1 MPDDG
6 RTPQAP
12 VLQPADAVIADL
24 CLAADGLLAHPE
36 PVGGPVP
43 PRSGETV
50 TVAVPPETAA
60 QAREAG
66 RLVVADA
73 ESAPVVEL
81 TVRSWADGA
90 DGQVL
95 LTGTASP
102 AQRVPSGVGQ
112 RLRVPYAPPLV
123 PGHVAVLERPLLSQE
138 EALLGANVE
147 PIQLVVPIGCPS
159 PDAVPAATMLRL
171 AENTGDRIGAQVVA
185 ATILWRDPE
194 SDANLADQ
202 VAAGLRGT
210 GPRGGT
216 LVHHRSA
223 RTEPDQRWTRILQAL
238 REDVTVP
245 SGLAAEDVDVL
256 RAWQPPR
263 NERGLVVFFTG
274 LSGAGKS
281 TLARMLADHVAETG
295 ERTVSLLD
303 GDEVRRLL
311 SAGLGFDAAGR
322 DLNIR
327 RIGWVAAQIARHGG
341 MAVCAPIAPYE
352 ATRQAVRH
360 MVEEVGDFVLVH
372 VATSLAAC
380 EARDVKG
387 LYARA
392 RAGELTG
399 FTGIDDPYEVPP
411 SPDLAV
417 DTAGADPQASLDA
430 VLAHLRT
437 GGWLR

>member
-1 MPDDG
+1 MPVDG
-6 RTPQAP
+6 QPPQVP

-24 CLAADGLLAHPE
+24 CLAADGLLAHPD
-36 PVGGPVP
+36 PVGGAVP
-43 PRSGETV
+43 PRAGRTV
-50 TVAVPPETAA
+50 SVTAPRDLA
-60 QAREAG
+60 ALARAAG
-66 RLVVADA
+66 RLMVADA

-81 TVRSWADGA
+81 AVQAGA
-90 DGQVL
+90 DTGGGDVV
-95 LTGTASP
+95 LTGTATP
-102 AQRVPSGVGQ
+102 APRVPSGVGQ
-112 RLRVPYAPPLV
+112 QLRVSYAGRPT
-123 PGHVAVLERPLLSQE
+123 PGHVVVLERPLLSQE
-138 EALLGANVE
+138 EALLAVLPE
-147 PIQLVVPIGCPS
+147 PVQLLVPIGGPS
-159 PDAVPAATMLRL
+159 PDAIPAASMLRL
-171 AENTGDRIGAQVVA
+171 AEHSADRIGAQVVT
-185 ATILWRDPE
+185 ATLVWRDPD
-194 SDANLADQ
+194 SDANLAAQ
-202 VAAGLRGT
+202 VAAGLCGT
-210 GPRGGT
+210 GPRGGS

-223 RTEPDQRWTRILQAL
+223 RTLPDQPWTRILQAL
-238 REDVTVP
+238 REDTDLP
-245 SGLAAEDVDVL
+245 PGLPADAVEVL
-256 RAWQPPR
+256 RAWRPPR
-263 NERGLVVFFTG
+263 AERGLVVFFTG

-281 TLARMLADHVAETG
+281 TLARLLADHVAVTG

-352 ATRQAVRH
+352 DTRQVVRH

-372 VATSLAAC
+372 VATSLADC

-392 RAGELTG
+392 RAGQITG

-411 SPDLAV
+411 FPDLTV
-417 DTAGADPQASLDA
+417 DTAGADPRQSLDG
-430 VLAHLRT
+430 VLTHLRA